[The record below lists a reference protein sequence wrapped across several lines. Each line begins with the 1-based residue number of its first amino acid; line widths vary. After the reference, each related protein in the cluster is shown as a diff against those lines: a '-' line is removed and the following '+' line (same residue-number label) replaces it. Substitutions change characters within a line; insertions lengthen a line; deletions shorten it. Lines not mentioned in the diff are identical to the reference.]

1 MKTSILA
8 VGAVAMIAPAT
19 PALRA
24 QQPVAAPFMVDV
36 ISSRAPELLGRPRCD
51 VYVAVPFSLLKFVE
65 LDTGN
70 VAEYT
75 LETIIRDSTG
85 RKVVDSTYRR
95 TIVEDEVAVTR
106 GSTGA
111 ADNSV
116 RRYRLTPG
124 SYRCEFVLRD
134 VFGKR
139 DFSLSQKIVVPA
151 FPDGEASMSSVMLVR
166 EIEQRGDRYAITPFI
181 GDILWSKDIQLF
193 AFVDCYV
200 PRGVPQVGLHW
211 AVTAT
216 DGRILASGTGEPVD
230 VSSGAAQ
237 AFIPL
242 VLPQRMMP
250 GTYQLRLRLHPWE
263 QRGSIDTTQ
272 TLTERSRQLIIPRSS
287 SGAVLSDL
295 SKAIRQLIYVADQA
309 DIDMIN
315 SGTTEADKLAQFD
328 EYWKRLDPTP
338 ATVRNEAFEEF
349 YDRVEQANRRF
360 KSYSEGW
367 LTDMGRVFIIYGE
380 PLQVDRFSTQSG
392 MSVAVRWMYPNNL
405 MFTFEDASGFGDF
418 RLRTPM
424 PAGAKYRYRR

>member
-1 MKTSILA
+1 MNKAILA
-8 VGAVAMIAPAT
+8 IGALSIAT
-19 PALRA
+19 PSAVLLA

-51 VYVAVPFSLLKFVE
+51 VYVAVPFSVLNFID
-65 LDTGN
+65 LDTGY

-75 LETIIRDSTG
+75 LETVIRDSVG

-111 ADNSV
+111 ADNAV
-116 RRYRLTPG
+116 RRYRLAPG
-124 SYRCEFVLRD
+124 TYRCEFIVRD

-139 DFSLSQKIVVPA
+139 DLTVSQKVVVPS
-151 FPDGEASMSSVMLVR
+151 FPDGVPSLSSVLLVR
-166 EIEQRGDRYAITPFI
+166 EIEQRGDRYSITPYI
-181 GDILWSKDIQLF
+181 GDVLWSKDSQLF

-200 PRGVPQVGLHW
+200 PTGASRVGLRW
-211 AVTAT
+211 AVTAP
-216 DGRILASGTGEPVD
+216 DNRELASGTGEPVELRNGT
-230 VSSGAAQ
+230 VQ
-237 AFIPL
+237 TFVPL
-242 VLPQRMMP
+242 TLPQRMMP
-250 GTYQLRLRLHPWE
+250 GAFQLHVRLHPWE
-263 QRGSIDTTQ
+263 ASGSIDTTRV
-272 TLTERSRQLIIPRSS
+272 LAERTRQLIVPRSS

-309 DIDMIN
+309 DIDMIT

-328 EYWKRLDPTP
+328 EFWKRLDPTP
-338 ATVRNEAFEEF
+338 STVRNEAFDEF
-349 YDRVEQANRRF
+349 YDRIEQANKRF

-392 MSVAVRWMYPNNL
+392 MSVAVRWSYPNNVL
-405 MFTFEDASGFGDF
+405 FTFEDASGFGDF

-424 PAGAKYRYRR
+424 PAGARYRYRR